1 RLYARGPNSAIF
13 YTMGITQHQYGT
25 NNVKTVADLALL
37 CGMLGRP
44 GTGVNPLRGQNNVQG
59 ACDMGC
65 LPATLPGYLDIAK
78 NTEKAV
84 EKVRQIWKAELP
96 SSPGKTIVKVTDGLA
111 KGEIKGLFIM
121 GENPMV
127 SDPNTNHV
135 KNALEKAEFLVVQ
148 DIFMTETAQL
158 ADVVLPAA
166 CWAEKDGT
174 FTNTCRAVQRIRKA
188 VDAPGDARP
197 DWEIIVDLAKACG
210 ADWDFHSP
218 EDVMEEISRFV
229 PQYGGITYD
238 RLDQGPLMW
247 PCPDKDHPGTPNLYT
262 TGFPRGKA
270 TFVPYEWNQPH
281 EWPDAEYPFLATTG
295 RTLYHYH
302 TGSMTRRT
310 PSAEY
315 IKSLYV
321 EVNPEDAAAI
331 GLKEGDDVRVTSR
344 RGSLVGETRITD
356 RVSPSM
362 VFVPFHFGEQPANV
376 LTASVWDD
384 TSETPAYKINAVKVE
399 KA

>member
-1 RLYARGPNSAIF
+1 
-13 YTMGITQHQYGT
+13 M
-25 NNVKTVADLALL
+25 
-37 CGMLGRP
+37 
-44 GTGVNPLRGQNNVQG
+44 
-59 ACDMGC
+59 
-65 LPATLPGYLDIAK
+65 
-78 NTEKAV
+78 
-84 EKVRQIWKAELP
+84 
-96 SSPGKTIVKVTDGLA
+96 
-111 KGEIKGLFIM
+111 
-121 GENPMV
+121 
-127 SDPNTNHV
+127 
-135 KNALEKAEFLVVQ
+135 
-148 DIFMTETAQL
+148 
-158 ADVVLPAA
+158 
-166 CWAEKDGT
+166 
-174 FTNTCRAVQRIRKA
+174 
-188 VDAPGDARP
+188 
-197 DWEIIVDLAKACG
+197 
-210 ADWDFHSP
+210 
-218 EDVMEEISRFV
+218 
-229 PQYGGITYD
+229 
-238 RLDQGPLMW
+238 
-247 PCPDKDHPGTPNLYT
+247 
-262 TGFPRGKA
+262 
-270 TFVPYEWNQPH
+270 PYEWNQPH

-384 TSETPAYKINAVKVE
+384 ASETPAYKINAVKVE